1 MSTTADLNQLLSGY
15 LAAAISSIAAAN
27 GLQQANKSK
36 QSLQKDLA
44 DALPRPERVRQNL
57 ERLDPA
63 ARALFELLRQAGG
76 EASWDSLLLWCHLG
90 LLPVTAPKTMARA
103 YGEAIAPLGDPK
115 SSSAELQHVLARL
128 ECTGLAL
135 GRGNRSE
142 SYSRKAVEFGRARNW
157 VIPREIAA
165 RLPSPVSR
173 VRPPATAP
181 ATVLPA
187 DPAGRQR
194 QLFLLW
200 SWIWRTEPQ
209 LLKATGGLA
218 KRELKQLAAALPQL
232 VRADRT
238 EAEQPWLDWAR
249 QLLLQLGLLA
259 DGDRCRGAAAAAERF
274 WSLSMEQRLRLCLD
288 TCLDLQA
295 PVELRA
301 ADLSPVR
308 GAAATWKGARQRIW
322 AELAEPLTKEDA
334 DGWLTVDDLEATL
347 ALRDRDLLVPPAP
360 AMTGYLSSWQSHR
373 YASGL
378 TFSQAPSGADSDV
391 GGWRRVEL
399 PFIRRVLI
407 QLWRLGLLD
416 LGLQTAAAPERE
428 APPEAAVTHLRLA
441 PWGRY
446 LQLGAP
452 APATPEAEARV
463 VLQPNFQI
471 LVMGPLAESRLFIL
485 ERFADRTAAD
495 RAITYT
501 LSRDSVYRGQRSGI
515 GIDAMVQS
523 LRQLTGAELPQNV
536 LHSMQDWQRQHERV
550 VLHRRVLLLQAADPA
565 QALSAARDLGAEAI
579 EPLGEGFLLVHDRPA
594 LLQHARRLGLILEDD
609 SQPLP
614 KGLSPVLLRSDGTV
628 DLRGGCVDPRVM
640 GWLQAL
646 ADGDAAT
653 GWRLTEAA
661 VRRCR
666 SRLGLDA
673 ADQIQGWQTLA
684 GTVPDP
690 MVRLIKRGTG
700 QSSPALLRR
709 GCYLE
714 LPDAEALKSLG
725 ELPELAGAF
734 GEPGIRGPLVWV
746 DDERLAE
753 IEAALQ
759 SLGLEVQAAVPP
771 TSLGVAAAPA
781 PAATAPKRRGRPP
794 KAR

>member
-1 MSTTADLNQLLSGY
+1 MSTIADLNQLLSGY
-15 LAAAISSIAAAN
+15 LTAAISSIAAAN

-36 QSLQKDLA
+36 QALQKDLA

-57 ERLDPA
+57 ELLDPA
-63 ARALFELLRQAGG
+63 SRVLFELLRQAGG

-90 LLPVTAPKTMARA
+90 LLPVTAPKAMARA

-142 SYSRKAVEFGRARNW
+142 TYTRKAVEFGRARNW

-173 VRPPATAP
+173 IRPPATAP

-218 KRELKQLAAALPQL
+218 KRELKQLATALPQL

-274 WSLSMEQRLRLCLD
+274 WTMSMEQRLRLCLD
-288 TCLDLQA
+288 TCLDLEA

-308 GAAATWKGARQRIW
+308 GAAATWKGARHRIW
-322 AELAEPLTKEDA
+322 AELAERLPKEDA
-334 DGWLTVDDLEATL
+334 DGWLTVEHLEATL
-347 ALRDRDLLVPPAP
+347 VLRDRDLLVPPAP

-378 TFSQAPSGADSDV
+378 YFSQAPSGADSDV
-391 GGWRRVEL
+391 GGWRKVEL

-441 PWGRY
+441 PWGRF
-446 LQLGAP
+446 LLSQAP

-471 LVMGPLAESRLFIL
+471 LVMGPLTESRLLIL

-515 GIDAMVQS
+515 GIDAMILS

-565 QALSAARDLGAEAI
+565 QALSAARDLGAKAL

-594 LLQHARRLGLILEDD
+594 LLRHAQRQGLILEDD
-609 SQPLP
+609 SQPP
-614 KGLSPVLLRSDGTV
+614 PRGRSPVLLRPDGAV
-628 DLRGGCVDPRVM
+628 DLRGGCIDPRVI
-640 GWLQAL
+640 GGLQDL

-661 VRRCR
+661 VHRCQ
-666 SRLGLDA
+666 SQLGLDA
-673 ADQIQGWQTLA
+673 AGQLQAWKALA
-684 GTVPDP
+684 GAVPDP

-700 QSSPALLRR
+700 HSSPARLRR

-714 LPDAEALKSLG
+714 LPDADALQALT

-734 GEPGIRGPLVWV
+734 GDPGIRGPLVWV
-746 DDERLAE
+746 DEGRLAE
-753 IEAALQ
+753 LEAALQ
-759 SLGLEVQAAVPP
+759 ALGLGLRSAEPP
-771 TSLGVAAAPA
+771 TNLGVTAAPA
-781 PAATAPKRRGRPP
+781 PTATAPKRRGRPP
-794 KAR
+794 KPR